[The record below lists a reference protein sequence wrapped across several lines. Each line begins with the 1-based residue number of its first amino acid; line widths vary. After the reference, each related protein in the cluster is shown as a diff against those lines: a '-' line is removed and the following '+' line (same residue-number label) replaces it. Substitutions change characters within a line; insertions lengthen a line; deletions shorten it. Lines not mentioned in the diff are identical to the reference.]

1 MQCLVRAEL
10 KEEQF
15 SVHKLF
21 KSKKDVIVISR
32 ATIDFFKK
40 SKHISS
46 THIQIRYIQHD
57 KSMLGIKISKKAV
70 PLAVYRNSLRRLLR
84 ETFRSFESK
93 PPTYAV
99 LLTIASKIPA
109 EKKVIN
115 DILLPEW
122 TSLLE
127 RLYQSS

>member
-1 MQCLVRAEL
+1 MQCLVHAEL
-10 KEEQF
+10 KEERF

-40 SKHISS
+40 CKHISS
-46 THIQIRYIQHD
+46 NHIQIRYIQHH

-84 ETFRSFESK
+84 ETFRSVETK
-93 PPTYAV
+93 PPTFAV

-122 TSLLE
+122 ISLLKK
-127 RLYQSS
+127 LV